1 MSLTADPFIESVRAE
16 RDHTARMSDDVP
28 ADGLYVVI
36 DGSPADAEEYA
47 DRLVVCTCDDGRCA
61 KRDRWDPMF
70 KPEEGRYA
78 QNMADLHHGHVVPVR
93 LYLVVGEV
101 AA

>member
-1 MSLTADPFIESVRAE
+1 MTLTHPVIASMRAE
-16 RDHTARMSDDVP
+16 RDHAPRMSDDVP
-28 ADGLYVVI
+28 ADGTFLVI
-36 DGSPADAEEYA
+36 DGSPTDAEEYA
-47 DRLVVCTCDDGRCA
+47 DRLVACTCDDGKHD
-61 KRDRWDPMF
+61 KRDRWDHVF
-70 KPEEGRYA
+70 TDADSRYA

>member
-1 MSLTADPFIESVRAE
+1 MTITHPVIASMRDE
-16 RDHTARMSDDVP
+16 RDHTPRMSDDVP
-28 ADGLYVVI
+28 ADGTFLVI

-47 DRLVVCTCDDGRCA
+47 DRLVVCTCDDGKHD
-61 KRDRWDPMF
+61 KRDRWDGIF
-70 KPEEGRYA
+70 KPEDRRYA

>member
-1 MSLTADPFIESVRAE
+1 MTLTHPVIASMCDE
-16 RDHTARMSDDVP
+16 RDHTPRMSDDVP
-28 ADGLYVVI
+28 ADGTFLVI

-47 DRLVVCTCDDGRCA
+47 DRLVVCTCDDGKHD
-61 KRDRWDPMF
+61 KRDRWDGEF
-70 KPEEGRYA
+70 KTEDRRYA
-78 QNMADLHHGHVVPVR
+78 QNVADLHHGHVVPVR

>member
-1 MSLTADPFIESVRAE
+1 MNALTEHLMLE
-16 RDHTARMSDDVP
+16 RDHTPRMSDDVP

-36 DGSPADAEEYA
+36 DGSAADAEEYA
-47 DRLVVCTCDDGRCA
+47 DRLVVCTCDDGKHD
-61 KRDRWDPMF
+61 KRDRWDQMF
-70 KPEEGRYA
+70 TPEDSRWA
-78 QNMADLHHGHVVPVR
+78 QIKADLHHGHVVPVR

>member
-1 MSLTADPFIESVRAE
+1 MNALTEHLMLE
-16 RDHTARMSDDVP
+16 RDHTHRMSDDVP

-61 KRDRWDPMF
+61 KRDRHEDRMF
-70 KPEEGRYA
+70 RLDARRYA
-78 QNMADLHHGHVVPVR
+78 EQMAAVHHGHVVSVR

>member
-1 MSLTADPFIESVRAE
+1 MNTLTEHLQLE
-16 RDHTARMSDDVP
+16 RDPAPRMSDDVP

-47 DRLVVCTCDDGRCA
+47 DRLVVCTCDDGKHSR
-61 KRDRWDPMF
+61 RDRWDGIF
-70 KPEEGRYA
+70 TPEDRRWA

-101 AA
+101 SA

>member
-1 MSLTADPFIESVRAE
+1 MTITHPVIASLRDE
-16 RDHTARMSDDVP
+16 RDPAPRMSDDVP
-28 ADGLYVVI
+28 ADGVYVVI

-47 DRLVVCTCDDGRCA
+47 DRLIPCTCDDGKHT
-61 KRDRWDPMF
+61 KRDRWDALF
-70 KPEEGRYA
+70 SLEEGRYA
-78 QNMADLHHGHVVPVR
+78 KTMADLHHGHVVPVR